1 MDFNLLV
8 CKNLWILD
16 FYPLIIVKR
25 VDMSYNKE
33 QEILNLNQIFT
44 S

>member
-16 FYPLIIVKR
+16 FYALIIVKR
-25 VDMSYNKE
+25 VKMSYNKE

-44 S
+44 G